1 MDELFPVPSFSP
13 QSQKEEAPWEGSRLD
28 KHLIVSSIYWFVSFR
43 LYVFGMFPRAL
54 VFRHLTSGSHQPR
67 RWLLLAMIRWETL
80 RDSLGSLQGVEFNPK
95 KKPLGF
101 NHWAGYLLYPLWI
114 TTVIYIHGTSGSE
127 YTFCKVYELF
137 QFTQASVK
145 LLRENIFRKPGAL
158 GRHYYY
164 SPSSTIQIL
173 QIFCNLLFLLV
184 TVMILRLIKVL
195 AQTWAN
201 YCKGINRIAKVC
213 WCRLD

>member
-1 MDELFPVPSFSP
+1 
-13 QSQKEEAPWEGSRLD
+13 
-28 KHLIVSSIYWFVSFR
+28 
-43 LYVFGMFPRAL
+43 MFPRAL

-80 RDSLGSLQGVEFNPK
+80 RDSLGSLQGIEFNPK

-145 LLRENIFRKPGAL
+145 LLRGNIFRKPGAL

-164 SPSSTIQIL
+164 SPSSRIQIL

-201 YCKGINRIAKVC
+201 YCKGINQNCQNCEGMLMQTWLGVVVLDEMSRTDWFKHGD
-213 WCRLD
+213 RLQRW